1 MRDKLAR
8 SEKQQQQDAGMDAGI
23 HALAAEQ
30 LDKVN
35 EELRKAQNDAGEA
48 QAEAQAEVSSALHA
62 RGLRYAS
69 PEES

>member
-8 SEKQQQQDAGMDAGI
+8 SEKQQQQDAGMDA
-23 HALAAEQ
+23 LAAEQ

-35 EELRKAQNDAGEA
+35 QELRKAQNDAG
-48 QAEAQAEVSSALHA
+48 EAQAEVSSALHA